1 MNLAAVALLAVVLLA
16 GCGSTGTGPY
26 TGERNSTGQRH
37 GQGTLTFADGSAYS
51 GEWIDGKESGQGT
64 MTYPGG
70 GTYIGEWKDG
80 KQNGQ
85 GTWKFSSGI
94 TATGEWKD
102 GNLNGQGTMTW
113 PHGDTYTGEWKDDT
127 PHGQGMM
134 TEANGN
140 TYSGEFKGG
149 LPNGQGTQI
158 TKEFTYT
165 GEYKDGK
172 HHGQGTM
179 THPDGR
185 SWTGEFKVGLPVPY
199 SGEFKNRDANK
210 ATLAPPATLA
220 ATTLPTATLA
230 PPATLSELKLE
241 PILIQPGDLPS
252 GVSGAQVRDTAP
264 ATFDA
269 VPDAE
274 NTIYQQFEKN
284 GDTIGGVTVFL
295 YEDALMVENAYSAVF
310 SGMDTISETISK
322 LGDKASISHLTVG
335 PGHDLV
341 FTRCSFVV
349 HIRMT
354 TNNPAVEIISYAKRL
369 DRRLREAVC
378 R

>member
-1 MNLAAVALLAVVLLA
+1 M
-16 GCGSTGTGPY
+16 TY
-26 TGERNSTGQRH
+26 
-37 GQGTLTFADGSAYS
+37 ADGHKYA
-51 GEWIDGKESGQGT
+51 GEWQ
-64 MTYPGG
+64 
-70 GTYIGEWKDG
+70 
-80 KQNGQ
+80 
-85 GTWKFSSGI
+85 
-94 TATGEWKD
+94 
-102 GNLNGQGTMTW
+102 
-113 PHGDTYTGEWKDDT
+113 DD
-127 PHGQGMM
+127 
-134 TEANGN
+134 E
-140 TYSGEFKGG
+140 
-149 LPNGQGTQI
+149 
-158 TKEFTYT
+158 
-165 GEYKDGK
+165 
-172 HHGQGTM
+172 
-179 THPDGR
+179 
-185 SWTGEFKVGLPVPY
+185 PV
-199 SGEFKNRDANK
+199 S
-210 ATLAPPATLA
+210 
-220 ATTLPTATLA
+220 
-230 PPATLSELKLE
+230 LSELKLE
-241 PILIQPGDLPS
+241 PILIQLGDLPS

-369 DRRLREAVC
+369 DRRLRDAVC

>member
-1 MNLAAVALLAVVLLA
+1 MRY
-16 GCGSTGTGPY
+16 GEGTITYGHGGTY
-26 TGERNSTGQRH
+26 TGEWQDSENGQGTWTYADGSTYTGEFKDGMRHGEGTMTWPNGDTYTGEWQDSENGQGTWTYADDSTYTGEWKDGQRH
-37 GQGTLTFADGSAYS
+37 GQGTMTYADGH
-51 GEWIDGKESGQGT
+51 K
-64 MTYPGG
+64 
-70 GTYIGEWKDG
+70 
-80 KQNGQ
+80 
-85 GTWKFSSGI
+85 
-94 TATGEWKD
+94 
-102 GNLNGQGTMTW
+102 
-113 PHGDTYTGEWKDDT
+113 YTGEWQDD
-127 PHGQGMM
+127 
-134 TEANGN
+134 E
-140 TYSGEFKGG
+140 
-149 LPNGQGTQI
+149 
-158 TKEFTYT
+158 
-165 GEYKDGK
+165 
-172 HHGQGTM
+172 
-179 THPDGR
+179 
-185 SWTGEFKVGLPVPY
+185 PV
-199 SGEFKNRDANK
+199 S
-210 ATLAPPATLA
+210 
-220 ATTLPTATLA
+220 
-230 PPATLSELKLE
+230 LSELKLE
-241 PILIQPGDLPS
+241 PILIQLGDLPS

-369 DRRLREAVC
+369 DRRLRDAVC

>member
-1 MNLAAVALLAVVLLA
+1 MRH
-16 GCGSTGTGPY
+16 GEGTMTWPNGDTY
-26 TGERNSTGQRH
+26 TGEWQDSENGQGTWTYADDSTYTGEWKDGQRH
-37 GQGTLTFADGSAYS
+37 GQGTMTYADGHKYA
-51 GEWIDGKESGQGT
+51 GEWQ
-64 MTYPGG
+64 
-70 GTYIGEWKDG
+70 
-80 KQNGQ
+80 
-85 GTWKFSSGI
+85 
-94 TATGEWKD
+94 
-102 GNLNGQGTMTW
+102 
-113 PHGDTYTGEWKDDT
+113 DD
-127 PHGQGMM
+127 
-134 TEANGN
+134 E
-140 TYSGEFKGG
+140 
-149 LPNGQGTQI
+149 
-158 TKEFTYT
+158 
-165 GEYKDGK
+165 
-172 HHGQGTM
+172 
-179 THPDGR
+179 
-185 SWTGEFKVGLPVPY
+185 PV
-199 SGEFKNRDANK
+199 S
-210 ATLAPPATLA
+210 
-220 ATTLPTATLA
+220 
-230 PPATLSELKLE
+230 LSELKLE
-241 PILIQPGDLPS
+241 PILIQLGDLPS

-274 NTIYQQFEKN
+274 NTIYQQLEKN

-369 DRRLREAVC
+369 DRRLRDAVC